1 MREEVLRLLNEKKN
15 LSLKEL
21 MALLHI
27 ENGRDT
33 KELGIVLNELE
44 DERLIYNNHSKYFL
58 IDNEDWM
65 VGSLRDISANDYAVA
80 NKDKRVFIPKNG
92 QRIFMD
98 KDEVLVKLGKENEI
112 VHVYDRGIKYITGTF
127 VNTRRGLKFRSD
139 VDLHTSF
146 IVTNTKDYALSPN
159 MKAVVKVVDYTFP
172 LKVKIVK
179 LLGKENE
186 PGVDVTA
193 ILCENEVR
201 QEFNKK
207 ISKELDEIPDKV
219 RKKEVKERTDLREL
233 PTVTIDGES
242 TKDFDDAI
250 SVKKLKNGGW
260 RLWVHIADVSH
271 YVKEGEE
278 IDEEAFKRGTSIYVA
293 DRVVPMLP
301 FQLSNGICSLNP
313 DVDRLTLSCRMDF
326 NAQGVM
332 TDYDIDETVIHSN
345 QRCTYGKVNQYLEDP
360 ESVPEYKEVGQM
372 LKDFSDLAE
381 MLKQRTQERGHIE
394 FETKEPYFVLNA
406 QGRPVDIKVR
416 ERGWSEQMIEEAM
429 IAANVAVA
437 HELHSKGLPGMFRVH
452 ETPDPEKVATIVN
465 MARALNIPCDIN
477 PHEVEPKD
485 IAAFLNSIE
494 DQDAREIMS
503 TIAVR
508 SMQKARYSEENL
520 GHYGLALEEYC
531 HFTSPIRRYPDLLI
545 HRMLRR
551 HVIKHKNDE
560 KSIKKDEKKMKKS
573 ALHLSEKEKDAVN
586 IERAVNDLKSAQFM
600 ENKVGEIYDGVIS
613 GVANFGF
620 FVELDNTVEGMV
632 PKRTLKD
639 DFYNYD
645 ADTMVLTG
653 ENSGRSFK
661 LGQKVKVKLIDVN
674 TPKRQIT
681 FEVLPE
687 EKEVKED
694 FPAIVPQSTDEE
706 PVAVEVKETVL

>member
-372 LKDFSDLAE
+372 LKDF
-381 MLKQRTQERGHIE
+381 
-394 FETKEPYFVLNA
+394 
-406 QGRPVDIKVR
+406 
-416 ERGWSEQMIEEAM
+416 
-429 IAANVAVA
+429 
-437 HELHSKGLPGMFRVH
+437 
-452 ETPDPEKVATIVN
+452 
-465 MARALNIPCDIN
+465 
-477 PHEVEPKD
+477 
-485 IAAFLNSIE
+485 
-494 DQDAREIMS
+494 
-503 TIAVR
+503 
-508 SMQKARYSEENL
+508 
-520 GHYGLALEEYC
+520 
-531 HFTSPIRRYPDLLI
+531 
-545 HRMLRR
+545 
-551 HVIKHKNDE
+551 
-560 KSIKKDEKKMKKS
+560 
-573 ALHLSEKEKDAVN
+573 
-586 IERAVNDLKSAQFM
+586 
-600 ENKVGEIYDGVIS
+600 
-613 GVANFGF
+613 
-620 FVELDNTVEGMV
+620 
-632 PKRTLKD
+632 
-639 DFYNYD
+639 
-645 ADTMVLTG
+645 
-653 ENSGRSFK
+653 
-661 LGQKVKVKLIDVN
+661 
-674 TPKRQIT
+674 
-681 FEVLPE
+681 
-687 EKEVKED
+687 
-694 FPAIVPQSTDEE
+694 
-706 PVAVEVKETVL
+706 